1 MSRSI
6 NDSAAAFLIFTC
18 RKVWDMR
25 RMDLQFSRKLACSL
39 IKNIILSNYQIII
52 LDKMRFIEYN

>member
-1 MSRSI
+1 
-6 NDSAAAFLIFTC
+6 
-18 RKVWDMR
+18 MR

-52 LDKMRFIEYN
+52 LDKMRFIEYNKSNDVKVDLYYDKT